1 MPLGNKKR
9 NKYYPFFEMLSTPLR
24 VDIIRLL
31 QDKKSLTVTQ
41 ICEAL
46 NQEQSK
52 ISHNLK
58 RMTMCNILSV
68 TPKKN
73 FRYYS
78 LNEDSIV
85 PILKIIDK
93 HVNMHCKTCN
103 LEKNER
109 NN

>member
-1 MPLGNKKR
+1 MACPINSGKG

-24 VDIIRLL
+24 IEIIKLL

-46 NQEQSK
+46 HQEQSK

-58 RMTMCNILSV
+58 RMAMCNVLSV
-68 TPKKN
+68 NPKKN
-73 FRYYS
+73 FRFYS
-78 LNEDSIV
+78 LNKDSIV

-93 HVNMHCKTCN
+93 HVNIYCKTCN
-103 LEKNER
+103 LK
-109 NN
+109 